1 MKYSFKYVWYF
12 IGNIDLDNWGLY
24 IIELFLV
31 KCVFVV
37 FYNCDVFILWNIIEF
52 YVLIFY
58 DEKNIWL
65 NVIVE
70 IKYLCL
76 LFFDVIRYLVDYDN
90 YVFLK

>member
-1 MKYSFKYVWYF
+1 MMKYSFKYVWYF

-37 FYNCDVFILWNIIEF
+37 FNNCDVFILWNIIEF

-58 DEKNIWL
+58 DEKIYGKMLLCRLNIF
-65 NVIVE
+65 VFC
-70 IKYLCL
+70 YLM
-76 LFFDVIRYLVDYDN
+76 
-90 YVFLK
+90 

>member
-1 MKYSFKYVWYF
+1 M
-12 IGNIDLDNWGLY
+12 Y

-90 YVFLK
+90 YVFLKLWDIVKLIKCIWKLFF